1 MGSPS
6 KELWQSLVDS
16 FVAIDDGV
24 HESWILERGKYSDV
38 EENRE
43 VNGFLETLSES
54 QRRILTNMMVDA
66 RHGGIFDA
74 MVVLH
79 ERLVFNET
87 RYTEGGVEM
96 EFEPH
101 GYTLFEDYLSRR
113 SGDDWPE

>member
-1 MGSPS
+1 MESPS

-16 FVAIDDGV
+16 FAGIDDGV
-24 HESWILERGKYSDV
+24 HENWIMERVRYPEV

-43 VNGFLETLSES
+43 INALLETLSEA
-54 QRRILTNMMVDA
+54 QRRVLTTMMVDA

-79 ERLVFNET
+79 ERLVFNEA
-87 RYTEGGVEM
+87 RYIEHGVEM
-96 EFEPH
+96 AVEPH
-101 GYTLFEDYLSRR
+101 GYTLFQDYLSRK